1 MSYKLNRYI
10 SIGNVIMTH
19 KGFSIVKSAGLSAG
33 LSVGKMIICH
43 TFGVSVKNQF
53 DRVEIK

>member
-19 KGFSIVKSAGLSAG
+19 KGFSIVKSAW